1 MKQFHEDYGRE
12 QPIEGSSERGFG
24 LVFAVVFAVIGLWPL
39 RGEDPVRWWALGT
52 AAAFLIVAFV
62 YPRILWPL
70 NWVWTRFGILLGR
83 IVAPIVMG
91 IVFFVVITPIALIRR
106 LMGKDSL
113 HLEFDPEA
121 ESYWVVRKPPGP
133 DPKSMPRQF

>member
-1 MKQFHEDYGRE
+1 MKQFHEDYDRE

-24 LVFAVVFAVIGLWPL
+24 LVFAVVFAIIGLWPL
-39 RGEDPVRWWALGT
+39 RLEDPVRWWALGT
-52 AAAFLIVAFV
+52 ATAFFVVAFV
-62 YPRILWPL
+62 YPRALWPL
-70 NWVWTRFGILLGR
+70 NWLWIRFGILLGR

-91 IVFFVVITPIALIRR
+91 IIFFVVITPIALIRR

-113 HLEFDPEA
+113 QLEFDPEA
-121 ESYWVVRKPPGP
+121 ESYWILRKPPGP

>member
-1 MKQFHEDYGRE
+1 MVGGLAYVV
-12 QPIEGSSERGFG
+12 GSTG
-24 LVFAVVFAVIGLWPL
+24 LRIIDVSNPAA
-39 RGEDPVRWWALGT
+39 PVQLGAFNTPDWALGV
-52 AAAFLIVAFV
+52 AVAFLIVAFV
-62 YPRILWPL
+62 YPRVLWPL

-91 IVFFVVITPIALIRR
+91 IIFFLVVTPIALIRR

-113 HLEFDPEA
+113 NLEFDPEA
-121 ESYWVVRKPPGP
+121 DSYWVVRKPPGP

>member
-24 LVFAVVFAVIGLWPL
+24 LVFAVVFAIIGLWPL
-39 RGEDPVRWWALGT
+39 LDEDPVRWWALGA

-62 YPRILWPL
+62 YPRVLWPL

-91 IVFFVVITPIALIRR
+91 IIFFLVVTPIALIRR

-113 HLEFDPEA
+113 NLEFDPEA
-121 ESYWVVRKPPGP
+121 DSYWIVRKPPGP